1 MRHALYFLLLFVS
14 TFSAHAQFAKENQNS
29 LINVRFYS
37 VDATNPNEP
46 PREWLSLPD
55 SVKIFANDKPL
66 ILYKNYILG
75 GTAIA
80 AVEKKFLNATFKFIL
95 PDNKTV
101 FKATAKRKIF
111 RSVEPITGFFG
122 REKYLNSK
130 GEEIEKVIINK
141 PLRISTN
148 GEGVAISATLKKDE
162 KILYLVDNKV
172 VEESFIA
179 KIDEEFMKKVF
190 QMNAD
195 DSDLIAKFG
204 ERAKGFDNVFCIW
217 TTDLTNKK

>member
-1 MRHALYFLLLFVS
+1 MRHALYFLLLFVTSFS
-14 TFSAHAQFAKENQNS
+14 TSAQFAKENPNS
-29 LINVRFYS
+29 LINVRFFS

-46 PREWLSLPD
+46 PREWLSLSD
-55 SVKIFANDKPL
+55 SVKIFADDKPL

-101 FKATAKRKIF
+101 FKATAKRKVIKNF
-111 RSVEPITGFFG
+111 EPIEAFF
-122 REKYLNSK
+122 EKRKFLNDK
-130 GEEIEKVIINK
+130 GEEIEKIVVNK
-141 PLRISTN
+141 PTRLSPK
-148 GEGVAISATLKKDE
+148 GEGFAISATLVKDE

-172 VEESFIA
+172 VEESFMA
-179 KIDEEFMKKVF
+179 KADEEFMKKVF

-195 DSDLIAKFG
+195 DSDLVSKFG
-204 ERAKGFDNVFCIW
+204 ERAKGFGNVFCIW
-217 TTDLTNKK
+217 TTDLSNKK